1 MKGYSTDEFGSEAA
15 QHSTAQSPAVRRL
28 GWIAA
33 LVVLVYLAWQW
44 PLAVG
49 AAAVLAGVLL
59 MHELGHYVTARAVGM
74 KVTDFFLGFGPR
86 LWSTRRGETTYGLR
100 ALPLGAYVR
109 IIGMSS
115 ADVVEPTD
123 ERRSFRAQSYP
134 RRLLVVCAGS
144 LMHLCMALV
153 AFGLLHSVVG
163 APDYGS
169 NRWQVAEVMSTRDG
183 VVLPASAAGVE
194 VGDRVVSVN
203 GVATEDWNDFVSQ
216 IQSRPGEQVLLE
228 IERDGVNRSVETT
241 LAANPETGTGLLGV
255 RAEAATLYETAPL
268 PAAIGRSFADLST
281 SIANSVTGIWM
292 LISNFDDVVDRIL
305 SPPGDPSANED
316 LSTRPLSVFGIVQVG
331 SDASWGWS
339 ERFALFALVNVFV
352 GVFNMIPLPPFD
364 GGHAAVATYERWRE
378 RGGRARYM
386 IDPRALAPL
395 AIAVVALLTFLGVGL
410 LYLDIANPI
419 NL

>member
-1 MKGYSTDEFGSEAA
+1 MKGHSTDEYPFENPQQPA
-15 QHSTAQSPAVRRL
+15 TLSPAVRRL
-28 GWIAA
+28 GWTAA
-33 LVVLVYLAWQW
+33 LVVLGYLAWKW

-74 KVTDFFLGFGPR
+74 KVTDFYLGFGPR
-86 LWSTRRGETTYGLR
+86 LWSTRRGETAYGLR

-109 IIGMSS
+109 IIGMSRS
-115 ADVVEPTD
+115 DAVEPAD
-123 ERRSFRAQSYP
+123 EHRSFRAQSYP

-153 AFGLLHSVVG
+153 AFGVLHSFVG

-169 NRWQVAEVMSTRDG
+169 NRWQVAEVVSTRDG
-183 VVLPASAAGVE
+183 VALPASAAGIE
-194 VGDRVVSVN
+194 VGDRVVAVN
-203 GVATEDWNDFVSQ
+203 GVPTEDWNVFVSQ
-216 IQSRPGEQVLLE
+216 VQSRPGEQVVLE
-228 IERDGVNRSVETT
+228 IERDGETATVETT
-241 LAANPETGTGLLGV
+241 LAENPETGTGLLGV
-255 RAEAATLYETAPL
+255 RAEAAIRYETAPL
-268 PAAIGRSFADLST
+268 PAAIGRSFVDLGT
-281 SIANSVTGIWM
+281 SIANSVTGIWG
-292 LISNFDDVVDRIL
+292 LISNFDDVVDRIV
-305 SPPGDPSANED
+305 SPPGDPSANDD

-331 SDASWGWS
+331 ADASWGWS

-378 RGGRARYM
+378 RGGRSRYM

-395 AIAVVALLTFLGVGL
+395 TIAVVALLSFLGVGL

>member
-1 MKGYSTDEFGSEAA
+1 MKGHSTDEYPFENPQQPA
-15 QHSTAQSPAVRRL
+15 TLSPAVRRL
-28 GWIAA
+28 GWTAA
-33 LVVLVYLAWQW
+33 LVVLGYLAWKW

-74 KVTDFFLGFGPR
+74 KVTDFYLGFGPR
-86 LWSTRRGETTYGLR
+86 LWSTRRGETAYGLR

-109 IIGMSS
+109 IIGMSRS
-115 ADVVEPTD
+115 DAVEPAD
-123 ERRSFRAQSYP
+123 EHRSFRAQSYP

-153 AFGLLHSVVG
+153 AFGVLHSVVG

-169 NRWQVAEVMSTRDG
+169 NRWQVAEIVSTRDG
-183 VVLPASAAGVE
+183 VALPASAAGIE
-194 VGDRVVSVN
+194 VGDRVVAVN
-203 GVATEDWNDFVSQ
+203 GVPTEDWNVFVSQ
-216 IQSRPGEQVLLE
+216 VQSRPGEQVVLE
-228 IERDGVNRSVETT
+228 IERDGETATVETT
-241 LAANPETGTGLLGV
+241 LAENPETGTGLLGV
-255 RAEAATLYETAPL
+255 RAEAAIRYETAPL
-268 PAAIGRSFADLST
+268 PAAIGRSFVDLGT
-281 SIANSVTGIWM
+281 SIANSVTGIWG
-292 LISNFDDVVDRIL
+292 LISNFDDVVDRIV
-305 SPPGDPSANED
+305 SPPGDPSANDD

-331 SDASWGWS
+331 ADASWGWP

-378 RGGRARYM
+378 RGGRSRYM

-395 AIAVVALLTFLGVGL
+395 TIAVVALLSFLGVGL

>member
-1 MKGYSTDEFGSEAA
+1 MKGYSTEEFGSETG
-15 QHSTAQSPAVRRL
+15 QRSTARGPAVRRL
-28 GWIAA
+28 GWLGAIVA
-33 LVVLVYLAWQW
+33 LAYAAWQW

-49 AAAVLAGVLL
+49 AAAVLAGVLF
-59 MHELGHYVTARAVGM
+59 MHELGHYLTARAVGM

-100 ALPLGAYVR
+100 VLPLGAYVR
-109 IIGMSS
+109 IIGMSR
-115 ADVVEPTD
+115 ADAVSPQD
-123 ERRSFRAQSYP
+123 EDRSFRAKSYP

-153 AFGLLHSVVG
+153 AFALLHSVLG

-169 NRWQVAEVMSTRDG
+169 NRWQVAEVMATRDG
-183 VVLPASAAGVE
+183 VVLPASAAGIE
-194 VGDRVVSVN
+194 VGDRIVEVN
-203 GVATEDWNDFVSQ
+203 GVATEDWDEFVSQ
-216 IQSRPGEQVLLE
+216 VQSRPGEQVMLR
-228 IERDGVNRSVETT
+228 IERDGGMLSVETT

-255 RAEAATLYETAPL
+255 RAERAILYETAPL
-268 PAAIGRSFADLST
+268 PAALGRSFADLGS
-281 SIANSVTGIWM
+281 SITNSITGIGA

-305 SPPGDPSANED
+305 SPPGDPSANDD
-316 LSTRPLSVFGIVQVG
+316 LSTRPLSVLGIVHVG

-339 ERFALFALVNVFV
+339 ERLSLFALVNVFV

-386 IDPRALAPL
+386 IDPRALAPVT
-395 AIAVVALLTFLGVGL
+395 IAVVALLSFLGVGL

-419 NL
+419 SL